1 MAAVCQS
8 VSREVARDPSF
19 HAQDLLVLA
28 FLQCVPFSGFNI
40 YIYYIPSTYT
50 RVLLAS
56 RIPSLQLG

>member
-40 YIYYIPSTYT
+40 YILHT
-50 RVLLAS
+50 
-56 RIPSLQLG
+56 